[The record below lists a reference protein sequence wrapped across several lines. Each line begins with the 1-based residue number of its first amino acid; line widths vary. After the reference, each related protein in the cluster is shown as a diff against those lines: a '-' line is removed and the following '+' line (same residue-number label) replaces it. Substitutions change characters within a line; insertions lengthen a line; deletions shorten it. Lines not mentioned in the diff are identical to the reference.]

1 MSDWARLGGE
11 SMGTS
16 WSVVMQCPPASDL
29 RRLHKAI
36 EHCLDRV
43 IAQMST
49 WEPDSEISQ
58 YNRGA
63 PGSWHRLSFEFF
75 SVLECALD
83 IARASDGALD
93 PTIGRLVGLW
103 GFGANAIPGS
113 AGIPDAAS
121 LEAARHAS
129 GWHRLRLDAP
139 SLSVCQPGGLHLDL
153 SAIAKGFAAD
163 WVAMRLSELGI
174 RNALVEVGG
183 ELVAMGTSERCAPW
197 NILLESGDETD
208 RVQPRVIALGQ
219 GAVATTGDLWHGE
232 RRGDRW
238 VSHSL
243 DPRTAE
249 PIPAAVSAV
258 TVVAD
263 SAMRAD
269 GWATALAVL
278 GPSIGLQRATAL
290 NIPARFVVREGTT
303 VTEHC
308 TPALEP
314 LLVDA

>member
-11 SMGTS
+11 SMGTG
-16 WSVVMQCPPASDL
+16 WSVVMQCPPGSDL
-29 RRLHKAI
+29 RKLHQAI
-36 EHCLDRV
+36 EQCLDRV

-49 WEPDSEISQ
+49 WEPDSEISRF
-58 YNRGA
+58 NVGE
-63 PGSWHRLSFEFF
+63 PGSWHRVSFEFF

-83 IARASDGALD
+83 IARASNGALD

-103 GFGANAIPGS
+103 GFGAEASSVGANIP
-113 AGIPDAAS
+113 AAAE
-121 LEAARHAS
+121 LEAARDAS
-129 GWHRLRLDAP
+129 GWQRLRLDAP

-163 WVAMRLSELGI
+163 WVAMRLRELHI
-174 RNALVEVGG
+174 SNALVEVGG
-183 ELVAMGTSERCAPW
+183 ELVAMGKSERGTPW

-208 RVQPRVIALGQ
+208 ESQPRVIALEQ
-219 GAVATTGDLWHGE
+219 GAVATSGDLWHGE

-243 DPRTAE
+243 DPRTGE

-278 GPSIGLQRATAL
+278 GPQIGFQRAVAL

-303 VTEHC
+303 VTERC